1 MIAIAD
7 WQKVVPILAAMLTP
21 VIALLATYI
30 AWQQYKTYRDQ
41 FRLNLFERRLKV
53 FDSTGKLIGVVLRTA
68 RVQQPDLSEFL
79 WETKESAFL
88 FGSDILAYLDELY
101 GKATDIYGLENAV
114 DQQQQNQRKETLKWF
129 SGQGDAIKKKFG
141 KYLGFQQSHWNPL
154 LLASIFVVVVLAMGI
169 YLYVESRMPKRV
181 FLTRSQRYQDTD
193 VKSKDDTVEDDSLN
207 AEQRLSFLLSDK
219 RQCIVLTHNKTNA
232 DYIVEITVE
241 RYPTD
246 AFGNYADATLSIT
259 KVNGDVVLVEG
270 FYQNRASK
278 DDIAQQPISK
288 AWEVLCGSSRH

>member
-278 DDIAQQPISK
+278 DDIAQQPI
-288 AWEVLCGSSRH
+288 